1 MKLKPTIKGMKS
13 LPKAET
19 QEKKQRKSQANKLP
33 SDEYKPMFEPIRF
46 LVRETHSSKDP
57 TKVIKQYIE
66 VSVKRFDDDEALPF
80 VWLQMYQESEI
91 YTGYLRGKCVYLP
104 LEMLYDLI
112 ENLQTVDEECE
123 KRHIE

>member
-13 LPKAET
+13 LPKET

-33 SDEYKPMFEPIRF
+33 SDEYKPMFEPVRF
-46 LVRETHSSKDP
+46 LVRETRSSKDP
-57 TKVIKQYIE
+57 AKVIKQYVEI
-66 VSVKRFDDDEALPF
+66 SVKRFDDDEALPF
-80 VWLQMYQESEI
+80 IWLQMYQESEI

-112 ENLQTVDEECE
+112 ENLQAVDEECE
-123 KRHIE
+123 KRGIE

>member
-13 LPKAET
+13 LPKET

-33 SDEYKPMFEPIRF
+33 SDEYKPMFEPVRF

-57 TKVIKQYIE
+57 AKIIKQYVEI
-66 VSVKRFDDDEALPF
+66 SVKRFDDDEALPF

-112 ENLQTVDEECE
+112 ENLQAVDEECE
-123 KRHIE
+123 KRGIE

>member
-13 LPKAET
+13 LPKEEP